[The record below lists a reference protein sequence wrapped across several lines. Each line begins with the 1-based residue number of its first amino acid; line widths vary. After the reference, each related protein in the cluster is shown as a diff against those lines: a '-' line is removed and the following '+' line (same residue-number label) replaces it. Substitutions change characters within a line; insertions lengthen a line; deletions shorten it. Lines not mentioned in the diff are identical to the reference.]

1 MDATRVFT
9 CGAVDRGEK
18 PAVISALVKYQET
31 ELVRKVVTDGMDVMA
46 GAGLCPGP
54 RNRIAR
60 GYLGAPVG
68 ITVEGANVL
77 TPTLNVYRQGA
88 IPCHPHAHPAIRAPE
103 ALHPSTLL

>member
-46 GAGLCPGP
+46 GAGLCLGP

-60 GYLGAPVG
+60 GYVGAPVG
-68 ITVEGANVL
+68 ITVGGANVL
-77 TPTLNVYRQGA
+77 TPTPTLYTPGA
-88 IPCHPHAHPAIRAPE
+88 IPSPPYPHPDIPP
-103 ALHPSTLL
+103 P